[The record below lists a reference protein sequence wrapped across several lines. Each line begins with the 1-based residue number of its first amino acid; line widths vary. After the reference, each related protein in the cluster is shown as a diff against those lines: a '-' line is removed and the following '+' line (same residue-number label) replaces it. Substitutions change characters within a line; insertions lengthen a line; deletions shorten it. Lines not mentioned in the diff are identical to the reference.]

1 MIKVDY
7 IIVGSGLAGILFT
20 EVLIRSNKSFI
31 VIDDASQQS
40 SIVAGG
46 LYNPV
51 ILKRFSEVWRAKE
64 QLDLAL
70 PIYENLEDLLQ
81 IKLDYKIPVRRLFNS
96 VEEQNNW
103 FIASDKPTLSEF
115 LSTKIVSNDNQFI
128 KADFGFGEVQQT
140 GRIDTNAMINAFK
153 EYLIN
158 KEQFLN
164 ESFEYDALKED
175 ANHIQY
181 KNLEAS
187 NIIFAEGFGLKQ
199 NPFFNHLPLNGT
211 KGELLTIHAPDLK
224 IDYVLKSSV
233 FLIPQGDDLY
243 TVGATYEWVDKT
255 NNTTQ
260 KGKDEL
266 LKKLKTFLKCEF
278 EVVDQVAG
286 IRPTVIDRR
295 PLVGQ
300 HPKHK
305 RMYVLNGLG
314 TRGVMISPYV
324 AQKLFDFI
332 EHNVE
337 LDDEINITRFQ
348 SE

>member
-1 MIKVDY
+1 MKKVDY
-7 IIVGSGLAGILFT
+7 IIVGSGLAGILFA
-20 EVLIRSNKSFI
+20 EVLIRNNKSFV

-40 SIVAGG
+40 SVVAGG

-51 ILKRFSEVWRAKE
+51 ILKRFSEVWKAKE
-64 QLDLAL
+64 QLELAL
-70 PIYENLEDLLQ
+70 PIYKHLENVLHV
-81 IKLDYKIPVRRLFNS
+81 KLDYKIPVRRLFNS

-103 FIASDKPTLSEF
+103 FIASDKPTLSDY
-115 LSTKIVSNDNQFI
+115 LSTQISSNHNQFI
-128 KADFGFGEVQQT
+128 KADFGFGEVLQT
-140 GRIDTNAMINAFK
+140 GRIDTKKLIHAFK
-153 EYLIN
+153 AYLLSKN
-158 KEQFLN
+158 QYLN
-164 ESFEYDALKED
+164 ESFEYDALNEE

-181 KNLEAS
+181 KNIEAS
-187 NIIFAEGFGLKQ
+187 NIVFAEGFGLKQ

-224 IDYVLKSSV
+224 INYVLKSSV

-243 TVGATYEWVDKT
+243 SVGATYEWVDKT
-255 NNTTQ
+255 NKTTQ
-260 KGKDEL
+260 KGKEEL
-266 LKKLKTFLKCEF
+266 LTKLKNFLKCEF
-278 EVVDQVAG
+278 EVVGQVAG

-305 RMYVLNGLG
+305 KLYVLNGLG
-314 TRGVMISPYV
+314 TRGVMIAPYA
-324 AQKLFDFI
+324 AQKLFNFI

-348 SE
+348 

>member
-1 MIKVDY
+1 MKKVDY
-7 IIVGSGLAGILFT
+7 IIVGSGLAGILFA
-20 EVLIRSNKSFI
+20 EVLMRNNKTFV

-51 ILKRFSEVWRAKE
+51 VLKRFTEVWKAKE

-70 PIYENLEDLLQ
+70 PIYKNLENLLQ
-81 IKLDYKIPVRRLFNS
+81 VKLDYKIPVKRLFNS

-103 FIASDKPTLSEF
+103 FIASDKPLLSEF
-115 LSTKIVSNDNQFI
+115 LSTEITKNDISFI
-128 KADFGFGEVQQT
+128 KADFGFGEVLQT
-140 GRIDTNAMINAFK
+140 GRIDTNAMIDNFK
-153 EYLIN
+153 TYLTN
-158 KEQFLN
+158 NNQFLK
-164 ESFEYDALKED
+164 ESFDYNALKEE
-175 ANHIQY
+175 AKYVQY
-181 KNLEAS
+181 KNVNAS
-187 NIIFAEGFGLKQ
+187 QIIFAEGFGLKK

-255 NNTTQ
+255 NKTTQ
-260 KGKDEL
+260 KGKEEL
-266 LKKLKTFLKCEF
+266 LQKLSTFLKCEF
-278 EVVDQVAG
+278 EVVSQVAG

-300 HPKHK
+300 HPEHK
-305 RMYVLNGLG
+305 NMYVLNGLG
-314 TRGVMISPYV
+314 TRGVMIAPYA

-332 EHNVE
+332 EHEVD
-337 LDDEINITRFQ
+337 LDDEINITRF
-348 SE
+348 

>member
-1 MIKVDY
+1 MNKVDY
-7 IIVGSGLAGILFT
+7 IIVGSGLAGILFA
-20 EVLIRSNKSFI
+20 EVLIRNNKSFV

-64 QLDLAL
+64 QLNLAL
-70 PIYENLEDLLQ
+70 PVYKHLENVLEV
-81 IKLDYKIPVRRLFNS
+81 KLDDKIPVRRLFNS

-103 FIASDKPTLSEF
+103 FIASDKPTLTDF
-115 LSTKIVSNDNQFI
+115 LSTKIISNENQFI
-128 KADFGFGEVQQT
+128 KADFGFGEVLQT
-140 GRIDTNAMINAFK
+140 GRIDTNVMINAFIDYIEK
-153 EYLIN
+153 N
-158 KEQFLN
+158 NQFIQ
-164 ESFEYDALKED
+164 ESFNYDVIKQKV
-175 ANHIQY
+175 NGIQY
-181 KNLEAS
+181 KNIETS
-187 NIIFAEGFGLKQ
+187 HIVFAEGFGLKR

-255 NNTTQ
+255 NKTTQ
-260 KGKDEL
+260 KGKEEL
-266 LKKLKTFLKCEF
+266 LQKLSTFLKCEF
-278 EVVDQVAG
+278 EVVSQVAG

-300 HPKHK
+300 HPEHK
-305 RMYVLNGLG
+305 NMYVLNGLG
-314 TRGVMISPYV
+314 TRGVMIAPYV
-324 AQKLFDFI
+324 AQKLFNFI
-332 EHNVE
+332 EHKVD
-337 LDDEINITRFQ
+337 LDDEINITRF
-348 SE
+348 

>member
-1 MIKVDY
+1 MKKVDY
-7 IIVGSGLAGILFT
+7 IIVGSGLAGILFA
-20 EVLIRSNKSFI
+20 EVLISNNKSFI

-40 SIVAGG
+40 SVVAGG

-70 PIYENLEDLLQ
+70 PVYKHLEDVLQ
-81 IKLDYKIPVRRLFNS
+81 VKLDYKIPVKRLFNS

-103 FIASDKPTLSEF
+103 FIASDKSTLSEF
-115 LSTKIVSNDNQFI
+115 LSTKIVSNDNQSI

-153 EYLIN
+153 EYLI

-164 ESFEYDALKED
+164 ESFVYDALKQE

-181 KNLEAS
+181 KNIEAS
-187 NIIFAEGFGLKQ
+187 YIIFAEGFGLKQ

-211 KGELLTIHAPDLK
+211 KGELIIIHAPDLK

-233 FLIPQGDDLY
+233 FLIPQGDNLY
-243 TVGATYEWVDKT
+243 AVGATYEWTDKT
-255 NNTTQ
+255 NKTTQ

-266 LKKLKTFLKCEF
+266 LKKLKAFLKCEF
-278 EVVDQVAG
+278 EIVDQVAG

-300 HPKHK
+300 HSKHK
-305 RMYVLNGLG
+305 RMFVLNGLG
-314 TRGVMISPYV
+314 TRGVMIAPYV

-332 EHNVE
+332 EYNVE
-337 LDDEINITRFQ
+337 LHDEINITRF
-348 SE
+348 